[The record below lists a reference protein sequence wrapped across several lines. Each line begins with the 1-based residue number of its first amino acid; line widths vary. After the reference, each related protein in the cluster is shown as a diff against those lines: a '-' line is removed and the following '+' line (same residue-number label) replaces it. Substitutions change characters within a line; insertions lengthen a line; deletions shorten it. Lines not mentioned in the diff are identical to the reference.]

1 MEPRDRAQ
9 RVEDAPT
16 LPHGNEERFGGYGVM
31 GLPFASGHVLALRRF
46 SASSIGPGYRSVWH
60 RTPDGAWT
68 FYSDIDPMSACNRFF
83 GSDVDQAVQCDIDVS
98 WPGPRRLAVR
108 IDDAGLEWEADLA
121 PTTATRALNAM
132 ASAMPDALWR
142 NRTVLS
148 LMAGIAGPALGA
160 GKLGM
165 HGLASNRQHFIANPM
180 LIWTIPSS
188 DARIGGAL
196 LGPVGPLPQQARLG
210 DFWIPQRGL
219 FAMGRTFFET
229 FDPARHL
236 AVASRQGAA

>member
-1 MEPRDRAQ
+1 MEPKDHAE

-16 LPHGNEERFGGYGVM
+16 LPSGAMERFNGYGVM

-60 RTPDGAWT
+60 RTPEGAWT
-68 FYSDIDPMSACNRFF
+68 FYADIDPMHACSRFF
-83 GSDVDQAVQCDIDVS
+83 GSDVEHAVQCNIEIR

-108 IDDAGLEWEADLA
+108 IDDTGLEWESELA
-121 PTTATRALNAM
+121 PTVATRALNAM
-132 ASAMPDALWR
+132 ASVMPDALWR
-142 NRTVLS
+142 NRRVLS

-160 GKLGM
+160 GRLGM
-165 HGLASNRQHFIANPM
+165 HGRASNRQQFIANPM

-188 DARIGGAL
+188 DARVGGVS
-196 LGPVGPLPQQARLG
+196 LGPVGPLRQQARLG

-236 AVASRQGAA
+236 AVASRQGGA